1 MSFLVIFMS
10 FLMGISGGFLAM
22 HYLSVKQDYITK
34 TQLSEGLEAIEQEI
48 ADRANEQ
55 FEFLRET
62 LGDQNARIN
71 YFEKKMNDH
80 YGWSMGIWNDFAN
93 LRDTIHHPIPESIQD
108 VARAEVQLSEDEVL
122 PMGPVDKVFENQT
135 EGIEAA
141 VKMATGVDI
150 SEEPNSKKCEYAQ
163 SEIQVVKVGD
173 KVDIPVPKTKKKKG
187 KNDFTK

>member
-150 SEEPNSKKCEYAQ
+150 SEEPNDKKCEYVQ
-163 SEIQVVKVGD
+163 SEVQVVEVGD

-187 KNDFTK
+187 KK